1 MCICICRYSITKFQI
16 EGFEE
21 KHAKEQLDSCTFM
34 ALANSILFFSKP
46 EQGLLSIGREIIRNV
61 FQVQTHLFFPKNSFS
76 LCVCWHHSLHIDL
89 SNQFSAAH

>member
-1 MCICICRYSITKFQI
+1 MCICIFRYSITKFQN

-21 KHAKEQLDSCTFM
+21 NHAKEQLDSCTFM
-34 ALANSILFFSKP
+34 ALAKP
-46 EQGLLSIGREIIRNV
+46 EQGILSIGREIIRNV

-76 LCVCWHHSLHIDL
+76 LYVCWHHSLHIDL

>member
-1 MCICICRYSITKFQI
+1 MCACVCRYSISKFQN

-34 ALANSILFFSKP
+34 ALANSILLFSKP

-61 FQVQTHLFFPKNSFS
+61 FQVQTPLFFPKNNFS
-76 LCVCWHHSLHIDL
+76 YMYVGIILYIQICGISSVSH
-89 SNQFSAAH
+89 